1 MYLSY
6 LDESGTPGDKNTDF
20 FVLGGVTVF
29 ERQTHWLEREM
40 DTIANRYQQKSGSY
54 LELHAA
60 PMRNRKEGWDHD
72 NITPTDRIQASAD
85 VLRLLQG
92 PQIKVNVFAT
102 VIEKSQMLR
111 TADILPYCFEMLA
124 TKVDD
129 FLAYKYQKHRDPAR
143 GIFVLDRKQAL
154 EEANMQALHHTFKHL
169 GHGNGKLRNF
179 AEVPMF
185 VDSKATRLI
194 QLADSICYWIYR
206 RYQSLDDRGWQLIQ
220 PYLANLGNGRT
231 GLHEVLA
238 PTTPAKLA
246 NIPPN
251 PHPFPPPL
259 AVQPAQAVVAPAA
272 APGQAAA
279 PAVAAQP
286 AQAAAVVPP
295 ARFAPTAIVTP

>member
-6 LDESGTPGDKNTDF
+6 LDESGTPGDKNTNF

-40 DTIANRYQQKSGSY
+40 DAIANRYQQKAGGHY

-60 PMRNRKEGWDHD
+60 PMRNRKEGWDNA
-72 NITPTDRIQASAD
+72 NISPADRAQASAD
-85 VLRLLQG
+85 VLRLLQA
-92 PQIKVNVFAT
+92 PQIKVNVFAA

-129 FLAYKYQKHRDPAR
+129 FLAYKYQKYKEPAR

-185 VDSKATRLI
+185 IDSKATRLI

-220 PYLANLGNGRT
+220 PYFANLGNGRT

-238 PTTPAKLA
+238 PATPALLA
-246 NIPPN
+246 NIAPD

-259 AVQPAQAVVAPAA
+259 GGTAS
-272 APGQAAA
+272 PGSHCPGSACAGTNRSDSYRH
-279 PAVAAQP
+279 PIIT
-286 AQAAAVVPP
+286 
-295 ARFAPTAIVTP
+295 ARLTDVGAERGHPH